1 MQLEKKIKSVTI
13 MIKMVGTACNMKCD
27 YCYEHI
33 TEDSHKNIYGVTG
46 EDVID
51 YLRQFVEY
59 KHVFILFHGGEPFLA
74 KYNEVRKCLEYIKQN
89 FKYDYKI
96 QFQTNGTLL
105 NDEWIYLLRQYEPN
119 ISLSISLD
127 PRGDKDLRKSQGFE
141 YRKIVME
148 NLKKYSNSI
157 NNIGIVA
164 VAHKYNSKYFEMY
177 IEELIKMG
185 IKSLTI
191 NKYRGISEDSEPFIT
206 EQEYVEL
213 LKSVTLKWIQK
224 GWYKKINIQ
233 PLNALFSPR
242 KNRLCIYLSDTNKC
256 SYFKTF
262 YGKNEISDYCDHV
275 IPNNFPKLDSKCL
288 NCDIYEFCGGGC
300 LVEFKDS
307 TFCDAR
313 RDLCEFV
320 RRMKNESQ

>member
-13 MIKMVGTACNMKCD
+13 MIKMVGTACNMNCD

-33 TEDSHKNIYGVTG
+33 TEDSHKNIYGGTG

-127 PRGDKDLRKSQGFE
+127 PRGNKDLRKSQGFE
-141 YRKIVME
+141 YRKIVKE
-148 NLKKYSNSI
+148 NLEKYSNSI

-164 VAHKYNSKYFEMY
+164 VAHKYNPAV
-177 IEELIKMG
+177 I
-185 IKSLTI
+185 
-191 NKYRGISEDSEPFIT
+191 
-206 EQEYVEL
+206 
-213 LKSVTLKWIQK
+213 LKLRDLRCLQYMMSCCFA
-224 GWYKKINIQ
+224 Q
-233 PLNALFSPR
+233 PVHDRS
-242 KNRLCIYLSDTNKC
+242 SDTCLRKC
-256 SYFKTF
+256 FTV
-262 YGKNEISDYCDHV
+262 NV
-275 IPNNFPKLDSKCL
+275 INFLFIK
-288 NCDIYEFCGGGC
+288 F
-300 LVEFKDS
+300 
-307 TFCDAR
+307 T
-313 RDLCEFV
+313 
-320 RRMKNESQ
+320 

>member
-1 MQLEKKIKSVTI
+1 MQSKKEIESVTI
-13 MIKMVGTACNMKCD
+13 MVKMVGTACNMQCD

-33 TEDSHKNIYGVTG
+33 TEDDHKNIYWVTG
-46 EDVID
+46 DDVIE
-51 YLRQFVEY
+51 YLRKFVDY

-74 KYNEVRKCLEYIKQN
+74 KYDEVSKCLEFIKKN

-127 PRGDKDLRKSQGFE
+127 PSGDKDLRKSQGFE
-141 YRKIVME
+141 YRRIV
-148 NLKKYSNSI
+148 NDNIKKYGDSI
-157 NNIGIVA
+157 GNIGIIS
-164 VAHKYNSKYFEMY
+164 VAHKYNLKYFEEY

-191 NKYRGISEDSEPFIT
+191 NKYRGTREDSKPFIT
-206 EQEYVEL
+206 EQEYVDL
-213 LKSVTLKWIQK
+213 LKSVTLKWIRM

-242 KNRLCIYLSDTNKC
+242 QNRLCIYLPDTNKC

-262 YGKNEISDYCDHV
+262 YAKDEVSEYCDHV
-275 IPNNFPKLDSKCL
+275 MPKKLPKLDSKCL

-300 LVEFKDS
+300 LVEFKDD
-307 TFCDAR
+307 TFCNAR

-320 RRMKNESQ
+320 RRMKNEGQ